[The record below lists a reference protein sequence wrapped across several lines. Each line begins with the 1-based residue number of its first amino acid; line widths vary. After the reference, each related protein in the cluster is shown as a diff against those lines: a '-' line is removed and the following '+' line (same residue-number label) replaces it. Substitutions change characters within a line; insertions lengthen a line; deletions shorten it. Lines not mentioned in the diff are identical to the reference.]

1 MISIRRTLLV
11 SLLIG
16 VLIVGVALSTGVY
29 FVAREEIGEVFD
41 YHLQQLAL
49 SLRDHAFPEA
59 QSEDGLEED
68 DEFDFI
74 MQVWTDDGQRVY
86 GSHPDARLFEHAQ
99 RGIATVHSGS
109 ENWRVFSVEQR
120 GHIFQAAQPLKVRRT
135 MAWEAAAWVLLPVLA
150 AIPLFGLFI
159 WVAVGR
165 GLYPLRAIASA
176 VQARSPD
183 LLDPIEEERTPT
195 EIRPLVGAINRLLR
209 RLANA
214 LSAQLRFVADAAHEL
229 RTPLTALQLQAQLAE
244 GARTEAER
252 ITAFAALHESL
263 KREAHLVEQLLALA
277 RQEPDS
283 TTRTVEQV
291 DLDALARLLIE
302 EKLPLAEAKRIDLGM
317 VRSERAAVRGDA
329 NALRIM
335 LRNLIDNAIR
345 YTLEGGRVDVAVA
358 READCVILEV
368 SDTGPG
374 IPSEE
379 RERVFDRFYRSP
391 GNDVP
396 TGSGL
401 GLAIVKTVVEKHDGT
416 VVLTEPSDH
425 SGLLVRVS
433 LPAE

>member
-195 EIRPLVGAINRLLR
+195 EIRPLVGTSCWPR
-209 RLANA
+209 RC
-214 LSAQLRFVADAAHEL
+214 
-229 RTPLTALQLQAQLAE
+229 
-244 GARTEAER
+244 
-252 ITAFAALHESL
+252 
-263 KREAHLVEQLLALA
+263 
-277 RQEPDS
+277 
-283 TTRTVEQV
+283 TV
-291 DLDALARLLIE
+291 
-302 EKLPLAEAKRIDLGM
+302 
-317 VRSERAAVRGDA
+317 VRSR
-329 NALRIM
+329 LR
-335 LRNLIDNAIR
+335 
-345 YTLEGGRVDVAVA
+345 
-358 READCVILEV
+358 
-368 SDTGPG
+368 
-374 IPSEE
+374 
-379 RERVFDRFYRSP
+379 
-391 GNDVP
+391 
-396 TGSGL
+396 
-401 GLAIVKTVVEKHDGT
+401 
-416 VVLTEPSDH
+416 
-425 SGLLVRVS
+425 
-433 LPAE
+433 

>member
-1 MISIRRTLLV
+1 
-11 SLLIG
+11 
-16 VLIVGVALSTGVY
+16 
-29 FVAREEIGEVFD
+29 
-41 YHLQQLAL
+41 
-49 SLRDHAFPEA
+49 
-59 QSEDGLEED
+59 
-68 DEFDFI
+68 
-74 MQVWTDDGQRVY
+74 
-86 GSHPDARLFEHAQ
+86 
-99 RGIATVHSGS
+99 
-109 ENWRVFSVEQR
+109 
-120 GHIFQAAQPLKVRRT
+120 
-135 MAWEAAAWVLLPVLA
+135 VLLPVLA

-165 GLYPLRAIASA
+165 GLNPLRAMASA
-176 VQARSPD
+176 VQTRSPD
-183 LLDPIEEERTPT
+183 LLEPIVEERTPT
-195 EIRPLVGAINRLLR
+195 EIKPLVGAINRLLQ

-214 LSAQLRFVADAAHEL
+214 LSVQRRFVADAAHEL
-229 RTPLTALQLQAQLAE
+229 RTPLTALQLQAQLAG
-244 GARTEAER
+244 GARIEAER

-263 KREAHLVEQLLALA
+263 KRETHLVEQLLALA

-283 TTRTVEQV
+283 TTRPAEQV

-358 READCVILEV
+358 REAACVILEV

-433 LPAE
+433 LSAE